1 MSAQDIQVLDI
12 KGKPC
17 HQQAIADVVSNYFLV
32 E

>member
-17 HQQAIADVVSNYFLV
+17 NQQAIADVSNYFLV